1 MGNGIKKEYWDRK
14 PPSKYEAIH
23 KYEYPGIHIAI
34 FCAVAYINYY
44 AKQLHGHDM
53 TVTSGYRCHSDNEK
67 KKRTSTNHMGKAID
81 AKIPNM
87 PLIK

>member
-1 MGNGIKKEYWDRK
+1 MRNVKDLVGVNLKKEYWDRK

-44 AKQLHGHDM
+44 AKKQLM
-53 TVTSGYRCHSDNEK
+53 VT
-67 KKRTSTNHMGKAID
+67 I
-81 AKIPNM
+81 
-87 PLIK
+87 